1 MSERAERGKMAN
13 DKYSGSYNAGPQL
26 PSYMKKNVTTAKRAT
41 QATATRSTAKS
52 GASSARTSAAAKRT
66 TTAHSTVT
74 RSTTTRSTASHSSA
88 RGSTARSSSTRSSA
102 THSTAARS
110 NSAHSTAAKANTQRT
125 ANQAQH
131 KKHKKKKSGSGALK
145 WIALAAAA
153 LVCVIIIVSI
163 ANSGGAD
170 AVADMDKLMQTG
182 KRFKAGVKLI
192 GVDVSG
198 MTPEEATGLVKN
210 AAEKKLKT
218 VAVTISCGENSWT
231 LDSAAMGM
239 GYDIADALADGL
251 NFGRGE
257 DDNTVVITGAGVGEF
272 DAKYTWDREKIISAL
287 TAMSQTVNTEATAAY
302 AEPVTD
308 WEQEERFIYHT
319 GEEGIT
325 LNEEATADAI
335 EKALEQGDFE
345 CTVEATVNA
354 VLPGGSI
361 EELKAAT
368 SFIASYTTKFS
379 ARKDD
384 EVKQNRK
391 FNIQKAADIINGNT
405 VQPGEEWS
413 FNTVV
418 GPRTYELGWKGANG
432 ISGGKE
438 YTIQAGGGICQVS
451 TTLYNA
457 LLCANMEIVDRRA
470 HTIPSDY
477 VPIGLDATVDTRGID
492 FVWKNNTDMPV
503 YIFAKVEK
511 VEGSSSRHTIT
522 VYVYGTPLP
531 EGVTYQSRN
540 EIKEQASRQSEAIY
554 TNDPSI
560 PTGYQLERVQ
570 GHKYYV
576 AEAYQDKYVD
586 GKLVESKLLYTDKYK
601 GNPPEV
607 SIGTGAALAAGQT
620 PDPSWKPYGTALEDA
635 N

>member
-1 MSERAERGKMAN
+1 MAN

-26 PSYMKKNVTTAKRAT
+26 PSYMKKNTAAAKRTAA
-41 QATATRSTAKS
+41 QGTATRSA
-52 GASSARTSAAAKRT
+52 APSARTSAAAKRT
-66 TTAHSTVT
+66 TAAHTTA
-74 RSTTTRSTASHSSA
+74 TRSTASRSSA
-88 RGSTARSSSTRSSA
+88 RSSAQHSTAARTSAARSTA
-102 THSTAARS
+102 THSTA
-110 NSAHSTAAKANTQRT
+110 AHSTAAKANTRRT

-131 KKHKKKKSGSGALK
+131 KKHKRKKSGSGALK
-145 WIALAAAA
+145 WIALAATA
-153 LVCVIIIVSI
+153 LICVIIIVSI

-218 VAVTISCGENSWT
+218 VAVTISSGENSWT
-231 LDSAAMGM
+231 LDSDAMGM

-257 DDNTVVITGAGVGEF
+257 DDNTVVITDGGVGEF
-272 DAKYTWDREKIISAL
+272 DAKYTWDRGKIISAL
-287 TAMSQTVNTEATAAY
+287 AAMSQSINTEATAAY

-308 WEQEERFIYHT
+308 WSQEERFIYHA

-335 EKALEQGDFE
+335 EKALGQGEFV

-354 VLPGGSI
+354 VLPGGNI
-361 EELKAAT
+361 DDLKAAT

-379 ARKDD
+379 ARRDD

-405 VQPGEEWS
+405 IQPGEEWS

-477 VPIGLDATVDTRGID
+477 VPVGLDATVDTRGID
-492 FVWKNNTDMPV
+492 FVWKNNTDMPA
-503 YIFAKVEK
+503 YIFAKVEN

-522 VYVYGTPLP
+522 VYVYGKPLP

-540 EIKEQASRQSEAIY
+540 EITEERSRQDEAIY
-554 TNDPSI
+554 TNDASI

-586 GKLVESKLLYTDKYK
+586 GKLAESKLLYTDKYK

-607 SIGTGAALAAGQT
+607 SIGTGAPLASGQT
-620 PDPSWKPYGTALEDA
+620 PDPAWQPYGTALKDA

>member
-1 MSERAERGKMAN
+1 MAN

-26 PSYMKKNVTTAKRAT
+26 PSYMKKNTTAAKRAAA
-41 QATATRSTAKS
+41 QGTATRSA
-52 GASSARTSAAAKRT
+52 APSARTSAAAKRT
-66 TTAHSTVT
+66 TAAHTTA
-74 RSTTTRSTASHSSA
+74 TRSTASRSSA
-88 RGSTARSSSTRSSA
+88 RGSAQHGAATRS
-102 THSTAARS
+102 TA
-110 NSAHSTAAKANTQRT
+110 AHSTAAKANTRHA
-125 ANQAQH
+125 ANQVQH
-131 KKHKKKKSGSGALK
+131 KKRKRKKSGSGALK

-153 LVCVIIIVSI
+153 LICVIIIVSI

-218 VAVTISCGENSWT
+218 VAVTISSGENSWT
-231 LDSAAMGM
+231 LDSDAMGM

-257 DDNTVVITGAGVGEF
+257 DDNTVVITDGGVGEF
-272 DAKYTWDREKIISAL
+272 DAKYTWDRGKIISAL
-287 TAMSQTVNTEATAAY
+287 AAMSQSINTEATAAY

-308 WEQEERFIYHT
+308 WSQEERFIYHA

-335 EKALEQGDFE
+335 EKALEQGEFV

-354 VLPGGSI
+354 VLPGGNI
-361 EELKAAT
+361 DDLKAAT

-379 ARKDD
+379 ARRDD

-405 VQPGEEWS
+405 IQPGEEWS

-432 ISGGKE
+432 
-438 YTIQAGGGICQVS
+438 
-451 TTLYNA
+451 

-477 VPIGLDATVDTRGID
+477 VPVGLDATVDTRGID
-492 FVWKNNTDMPV
+492 FVWKNNTDMPA
-503 YIFAKVEK
+503 YIFAKVEN

-522 VYVYGTPLP
+522 VYVYGKPLP

-540 EIKEQASRQSEAIY
+540 EIIEERSRQDEAIY
-554 TNDPSI
+554 TNDASI

-586 GKLVESKLLYTDKYK
+586 GKLAESKLLYTDKYK

-607 SIGTGAALAAGQT
+607 SIGTGAPLASGQT
-620 PDPSWKPYGTALEDA
+620 PDPAWQPYGTALEDA

>member
-1 MSERAERGKMAN
+1 MAN

-26 PSYMKKNVTTAKRAT
+26 PSYMKKNTTAAKRTAA
-41 QATATRSTAKS
+41 QGTATRSA
-52 GASSARTSAAAKRT
+52 ASSARTSAAAKRT
-66 TTAHSTVT
+66 TAAHTTA
-74 RSTTTRSTASHSSA
+74 TRSTAERSTTSRSSA
-88 RGSTARSSSTRSSA
+88 RSSTAHSAAARSTA

-110 NSAHSTAAKANTQRT
+110 TAAKANTRRT

-153 LVCVIIIVSI
+153 LICVIIIVSI
-163 ANSGGAD
+163 ANSSGAD

-218 VAVTISCGENSWT
+218 VAVTISSGENSWT
-231 LDSAAMGM
+231 LDSDAMGM

-257 DDNTVVITGAGVGEF
+257 DDNTVVITDGGVGEF
-272 DAKYTWDREKIISAL
+272 DAKYTWDRGKIISAL
-287 TAMSQTVNTEATAAY
+287 AAMSQSINTEATAAY

-308 WEQEERFIYHT
+308 WSQEERFIYHA

-335 EKALEQGDFE
+335 EKVLGQGEFV

-354 VLPGGSI
+354 VLPGGNI
-361 EELKAAT
+361 DDLKAAT

-379 ARKDD
+379 ARRDD

-405 VQPGEEWS
+405 IQPGEEWS

-477 VPIGLDATVDTRGID
+477 VPVGLDATVDTRGID
-492 FVWKNNTDMPV
+492 FVWKNNTDMPS
-503 YIFAKVEK
+503 YIFAKVEN

-522 VYVYGTPLP
+522 VYVYGKPLP
-531 EGVTYQSRN
+531 EGVTYKSRN
-540 EIKEQASRQSEAIY
+540 EIIEEASRQAEAIY

-570 GHKYYV
+570 GHKFYV

-586 GKLVESKLLYTDKYK
+586 GKLAESKLLYTDKYK

-607 SIGTGAALAAGQT
+607 SIGTGAPLASGQT
-620 PDPSWKPYGTALEDA
+620 PDPAWKPYGTPLEDA

>member
-1 MSERAERGKMAN
+1 MPERAERGKMAN

-26 PSYMKKNVTTAKRAT
+26 PSYMKKKVTTAKRTT
-41 QATATRSTAKS
+41 QPAAARSTAKS
-52 GASSARTSAAAKRT
+52 GAASARTSAAAKRT
-66 TTAHSTVT
+66 TT
-74 RSTTTRSTASHSSA
+74 TRSTAERSTAGRSSA
-88 RGSTARSSSTRSSA
+88 RSSA
-102 THSTAARS
+102 QHSTATRTSAAR
-110 NSAHSTAAKANTQRT
+110 STAAKANTQRT

-131 KKHKKKKSGSGALK
+131 KKRKRKKSGSGALR

-153 LVCVIIIVSI
+153 LICVIVIVSVS
-163 ANSGGAD
+163 NSGGAD

-198 MTPEEATGLVKN
+198 MTPEEATGLIKN

-218 VAVTISCGENSWT
+218 VAVTISSGENSWT

-257 DDNTVVITGAGVGEF
+257 DDNTVVITGAGEGEF
-272 DAKYTWDREKIISAL
+272 DAKYTWDREKIMSAL
-287 TAMSQTVNTEATAAY
+287 AAMSQSINTEATAAY

-308 WEQEERFIYHT
+308 WTQEERFIYHT

-335 EKALEQGDFE
+335 EKALGQGEFV

-354 VLPGGSI
+354 VLPGGNI
-361 EELKAAT
+361 DDLKAAT

-379 ARKDD
+379 ARRDD

-405 VQPGEEWS
+405 IQPGEEWS

-438 YTIQAGGGICQVS
+438 YTIQPGGGICQVS

-477 VPIGLDATVDTRGID
+477 VPVGLDATVDTRGID

-503 YIFAKVEK
+503 YIFARVEK

-522 VYVYGTPLP
+522 VYVYGKPLP

-540 EIKEQASRQSEAIY
+540 EIIEERSRQDEAIY
-554 TNDPSI
+554 TNDASI

-586 GKLVESKLLYTDKYK
+586 GKLAESKLLYTDKYK

-607 SIGTGAALAAGQT
+607 SIGTGAPLASGQT
-620 PDPSWKPYGTALEDA
+620 PDPAWQPYGTALKDA

>member
-1 MSERAERGKMAN
+1 MAN

-26 PSYMKKNVTTAKRAT
+26 PSYMKKNTTAAKRTAA
-41 QATATRSTAKS
+41 QGTATRSA
-52 GASSARTSAAAKRT
+52 ASSARTSAAAKRT
-66 TTAHSTVT
+66 TAAHTTAT
-74 RSTTTRSTASHSSA
+74 RSTATRSTATRSTASRSSA
-88 RGSTARSSSTRSSA
+88 RGSAQHGAA
-102 THSTAARS
+102 T
-110 NSAHSTAAKANTQRT
+110 HSTAAKANTHA
-125 ANQAQH
+125 ANQVQH
-131 KKHKKKKSGSGALK
+131 KKRKRKKSGSGALK

-153 LVCVIIIVSI
+153 LICVIIIVSI

-218 VAVTISCGENSWT
+218 VAVTISSGENSWT
-231 LDSAAMGM
+231 LDSDAMGM
-239 GYDIADALADGL
+239 GYDIAEALADGL

-257 DDNTVVITGAGVGEF
+257 DDNTVVITGAGEGEF
-272 DAKYTWDREKIISAL
+272 DAKYTWDRGKIISAL
-287 TAMSQTVNTEATAAY
+287 AAMSQSINTEATAAY

-308 WEQEERFIYHT
+308 WTQEERFIYHT

-335 EKALEQGDFE
+335 EKALGQGEFV

-354 VLPGGSI
+354 VLPGGNI
-361 EELKAAT
+361 DDLKAAT

-379 ARKDD
+379 ARRDD

-405 VQPGEEWS
+405 IQPGEEWS

-477 VPIGLDATVDTRGID
+477 VPVGLDATVDTRGID
-492 FVWKNNTDMPV
+492 FVWKNNTDMPA

-511 VEGSSSRHTIT
+511 VEGSSSRNTIT
-522 VYVYGTPLP
+522 VYVYGKPLP
-531 EGVTYQSRN
+531 EGVTYKSRN
-540 EIKEQASRQSEAIY
+540 EIIEEASRQAEAIY
-554 TNDPSI
+554 TNDASI

-586 GKLVESKLLYTDKYK
+586 GKLAESKLLYTDKYK

-607 SIGTGAALAAGQT
+607 SIGTGAPLASGQT
-620 PDPSWKPYGTALEDA
+620 PDPAWKPYGTPLEDA

>member
-1 MSERAERGKMAN
+1 MAN

-26 PSYMKKNVTTAKRAT
+26 PSYMKKNTTAAKR
-41 QATATRSTAKS
+41 TAAQGTAARSA
-52 GASSARTSAAAKRT
+52 AQSARTSAAAKRT
-66 TTAHSTVT
+66 TAAHGT
-74 RSTTTRSTASHSSA
+74 
-88 RGSTARSSSTRSSA
+88 A
-102 THSTAARS
+102 THSTAARGTAS
-110 NSAHSTAAKANTQRT
+110 RSYARSSAQHSAAARSSATRSTAAHSTAAKANTRHA
-125 ANQAQH
+125 ANQVQH
-131 KKHKKKKSGSGALK
+131 KKRKRKKSGSGALK

-153 LVCVIIIVSI
+153 LICVIIIVSI

-218 VAVTISCGENSWT
+218 VAVTISSGENSWT
-231 LDSAAMGM
+231 LDSDAMGM

-257 DDNTVVITGAGVGEF
+257 DDNTVVITDGGVGEF
-272 DAKYTWDREKIISAL
+272 DAKYTWDRGKIISAL
-287 TAMSQTVNTEATAAY
+287 AAMSQSINTEATAAY

-308 WEQEERFIYHT
+308 WSQEERFIYHA
-319 GEEGIT
+319 GEEGVT

-335 EKALEQGDFE
+335 EKALEQGEFV

-361 EELKAAT
+361 DDLKAAT

-379 ARKDD
+379 ARRDD

-405 VQPGEEWS
+405 IQPGEEWS

-438 YTIQAGGGICQVS
+438 YTIQAGGGICQPS

-470 HTIPSDY
+470 HSIPSDY
-477 VPIGLDATVDTRGID
+477 VPVGLDATVDTRGLD
-492 FVWKNNTDMPV
+492 FVWRNNTDMPV
-503 YIFAKVEK
+503 YIFARVEK
-511 VEGSSSRHTIT
+511 VEGSSSRNTIT
-522 VYVYGTPLP
+522 VYVYGKPLP
-531 EGVTYQSRN
+531 EGVTYKSRS
-540 EIKEQASRQSEAIY
+540 EIVEEHSRQDEVIY

-607 SIGTGAALAAGQT
+607 SIGTGAPLAPGQT
-620 PDPSWKPYGTALEDA
+620 PDPVWKPYGTPLEDA

>member
-1 MSERAERGKMAN
+1 MAN

-26 PSYMKKNVTTAKRAT
+26 PSYMKKNTTAAKRTAA
-41 QATATRSTAKS
+41 QGTATRSA
-52 GASSARTSAAAKRT
+52 ASSARTSAAAKRT
-66 TTAHSTVT
+66 TAAHTTAT
-74 RSTTTRSTASHSSA
+74 RSTATRSTATRSTASRSSA
-88 RGSTARSSSTRSSA
+88 RGSAQHGAA
-102 THSTAARS
+102 T
-110 NSAHSTAAKANTQRT
+110 HSTAAKANTRHA
-125 ANQAQH
+125 ANQVQH
-131 KKHKKKKSGSGALK
+131 KKRKRKKSGSGALK

-153 LVCVIIIVSI
+153 LICVIIIVSI

-218 VAVTISCGENSWT
+218 VAVTISSGENSWT
-231 LDSAAMGM
+231 LDSDAMGM
-239 GYDIADALADGL
+239 GYDIAEALADGL

-257 DDNTVVITGAGVGEF
+257 DDNTVVITGAGEGEF
-272 DAKYTWDREKIISAL
+272 DAKYTWDRGKIISAL
-287 TAMSQTVNTEATAAY
+287 AAMSQSINTEATAAY

-308 WEQEERFIYHT
+308 WTQEERFIYHT

-335 EKALEQGDFE
+335 EKALGQGEFV

-354 VLPGGSI
+354 VLPGGNI
-361 EELKAAT
+361 DDLKAAT

-379 ARKDD
+379 ARRDD

-405 VQPGEEWS
+405 IQPGEEWS

-477 VPIGLDATVDTRGID
+477 VPVGLDATVDTRGID
-492 FVWKNNTDMPV
+492 FVWKNNTDMPA

-511 VEGSSSRHTIT
+511 VEGSSSRNTIT
-522 VYVYGTPLP
+522 VYVYGKPLP

-540 EIKEQASRQSEAIY
+540 EIIEERSRQDEAIY
-554 TNDPSI
+554 TNDASI

-586 GKLVESKLLYTDKYK
+586 GKLAESKLLYTDKYK

-607 SIGTGAALAAGQT
+607 SIGTGAPLASGQT
-620 PDPSWKPYGTALEDA
+620 PDPAWKPYGTPREND

>member
-1 MSERAERGKMAN
+1 MAN

-26 PSYMKKNVTTAKRAT
+26 PSYMKKNVTTAKRTT
-41 QATATRSTAKS
+41 QPAAARSTAKS
-52 GASSARTSAAAKRT
+52 GAASARTSAAAKRT
-66 TTAHSTVT
+66 TT
-74 RSTTTRSTASHSSA
+74 TRSTAE
-88 RGSTARSSSTRSSA
+88 RSTTSRSYARSSAQHSTATRTSAARSTA

-110 NSAHSTAAKANTQRT
+110 TAAKANTRRT

-131 KKHKKKKSGSGALK
+131 KKHKRKKSGSGALK

-153 LVCVIIIVSI
+153 LICVIIIVSI

-218 VAVTISCGENSWT
+218 VAVTISSGENSWT
-231 LDSAAMGM
+231 LDSDAMGM
-239 GYDIADALADGL
+239 GYDIAEALADGL

-257 DDNTVVITGAGVGEF
+257 DDNTVVITDGGIGEF
-272 DAKYTWDREKIISAL
+272 DAKYTWDRGKIISAL
-287 TAMSQTVNTEATAAY
+287 AAMSQSINTEATAAY

-308 WEQEERFIYHT
+308 WSQEERFIYHA
-319 GEEGIT
+319 GEEGVT

-335 EKALEQGDFE
+335 EKALEQGEFV

-354 VLPGGSI
+354 VLPGGNI
-361 EELKAAT
+361 DDLKAAT

-379 ARKDD
+379 ARRDD

-405 VQPGEEWS
+405 IQPGEKWS

-477 VPIGLDATVDTRGID
+477 VPVGLDATVDTRGID
-492 FVWKNNTDMPV
+492 FVWKNNTDMPA

-522 VYVYGTPLP
+522 VYVYGKPLP

-540 EIKEQASRQSEAIY
+540 EIIEERSRQDEAIY
-554 TNDPSI
+554 TNDASI

-586 GKLVESKLLYTDKYK
+586 GKLAESKLLYTDKYK

-607 SIGTGAALAAGQT
+607 SIGTGAPLASGQT
-620 PDPSWKPYGTALEDA
+620 PDPAWQPYGTALEDA

>member
-1 MSERAERGKMAN
+1 MAN

-26 PSYMKKNVTTAKRAT
+26 PSYMKKNTTAAKRAAA
-41 QATATRSTAKS
+41 QGTATRSA
-52 GASSARTSAAAKRT
+52 APSARTSAAAKRT
-66 TTAHSTVT
+66 T
-74 RSTTTRSTASHSSA
+74 
-88 RGSTARSSSTRSSA
+88 A
-102 THSTAARS
+102 THSTAARGTAS
-110 NSAHSTAAKANTQRT
+110 RSSARGSAQHGAVTRSTAAHSTAAKANTRHA
-125 ANQAQH
+125 ANQVQH
-131 KKHKKKKSGSGALK
+131 KKRKRKKSGSGALK

-153 LVCVIIIVSI
+153 LICVIVIVSVS
-163 ANSGGAD
+163 NSGGAD

-218 VAVTISCGENSWT
+218 VAVTISSGENSWT
-231 LDSAAMGM
+231 LDSDAMGM

-257 DDNTVVITGAGVGEF
+257 DDNTVVITDGGVGEF
-272 DAKYTWDREKIISAL
+272 DAKYTWDRGKIISAL
-287 TAMSQTVNTEATAAY
+287 AAMSQSINTEATAAY

-308 WEQEERFIYHT
+308 WSQEERFIYHA

-335 EKALEQGDFE
+335 EKALEQGEFV

-354 VLPGGSI
+354 VLPGGNI
-361 EELKAAT
+361 DDLKAAT

-379 ARKDD
+379 ARRDD

-405 VQPGEEWS
+405 IQPGEEWS

-438 YTIQAGGGICQVS
+438 YTIQAGGGICQPS

-470 HTIPSDY
+470 HSIPSDY
-477 VPIGLDATVDTRGID
+477 VPVGLDATVDTRGLD
-492 FVWKNNTDMPV
+492 FVWRNNTDMPV
-503 YIFAKVEK
+503 YIFARVEK
-511 VEGSSSRHTIT
+511 VEGSSSRNTIT
-522 VYVYGTPLP
+522 VYVYGKPLP
-531 EGVTYQSRN
+531 EGVTYKSRS
-540 EIKEQASRQSEAIY
+540 EIVEEHSRQDEVIY

-607 SIGTGAALAAGQT
+607 SIGTGAPLASGQT
-620 PDPSWKPYGTALEDA
+620 PDPAWKPYGTPLEDA

>member
-1 MSERAERGKMAN
+1 MAN

-26 PSYMKKNVTTAKRAT
+26 PSYMKKNTTAAKR
-41 QATATRSTAKS
+41 TAAQGTAARSTAP
-52 GASSARTSAAAKRT
+52 SARTSAAAKRT
-66 TTAHSTVT
+66 TA
-74 RSTTTRSTASHSSA
+74 TRSTAE
-88 RGSTARSSSTRSSA
+88 RSTTSRSYARSSAQHSTATRTSAARSTA
-102 THSTAARS
+102 THSTA
-110 NSAHSTAAKANTQRT
+110 AHSTAAKANTRHA
-125 ANQAQH
+125 ANQVQR

-218 VAVTISCGENSWT
+218 VAVTISSGENSWT
-231 LDSAAMGM
+231 LDSDAMGM

-257 DDNTVVITGAGVGEF
+257 DDNTVVITDGGVGEF
-272 DAKYTWDREKIISAL
+272 DAKYTWDRGKIISAL
-287 TAMSQTVNTEATAAY
+287 AAMSQSINTEATAAY

-308 WEQEERFIYHT
+308 WSQEERFIYHA

-335 EKALEQGDFE
+335 EKALEQGEFV

-354 VLPGGSI
+354 VLPGGNI
-361 EELKAAT
+361 DDLKAAT

-379 ARKDD
+379 ARRDD

-405 VQPGEEWS
+405 IQPGEEWS

-438 YTIQAGGGICQVS
+438 YTIQAGGGICQPS

-470 HTIPSDY
+470 HSIPSDY
-477 VPIGLDATVDTRGID
+477 VPVGLDATVDTRGLD
-492 FVWKNNTDMPV
+492 FVWRNNTDMPV
-503 YIFAKVEK
+503 YIFARVEK

-522 VYVYGTPLP
+522 VYVYGKPLP
-531 EGVTYQSRN
+531 EGVAYKSRS
-540 EIKEQASRQSEAIY
+540 EIVEEHSRQDEAIY

-586 GKLVESKLLYTDKYK
+586 GKLAESKLLYTDKYK

-607 SIGTGAALAAGQT
+607 SIGTGAPLASGQT
-620 PDPSWKPYGTALEDA
+620 PDPAWQPYGTALEDA

>member
-1 MSERAERGKMAN
+1 MAN

-26 PSYMKKNVTTAKRAT
+26 PSYMKKNTTAAKRTAA
-41 QATATRSTAKS
+41 QGTATRSA
-52 GASSARTSAAAKRT
+52 ASSARTSAAAKRT
-66 TTAHSTVT
+66 TAAHTTAT
-74 RSTTTRSTASHSSA
+74 RSTATRSTATRSTASRSSA
-88 RGSTARSSSTRSSA
+88 RGSAQHGAA
-102 THSTAARS
+102 T
-110 NSAHSTAAKANTQRT
+110 HSTAAKANTRHA
-125 ANQAQH
+125 ANQVQH
-131 KKHKKKKSGSGALK
+131 KKRKRKKSGSGALK

-153 LVCVIIIVSI
+153 LICVIIIVSI

-218 VAVTISCGENSWT
+218 VAVTISSGENSWT
-231 LDSAAMGM
+231 LDSDAMGM
-239 GYDIADALADGL
+239 GYDIAEALADGL

-257 DDNTVVITGAGVGEF
+257 DDNTVVITGAGEGEF
-272 DAKYTWDREKIISAL
+272 YAKYTWDRGKIISAL
-287 TAMSQTVNTEATAAY
+287 AAMSQSINTEATAAY

-308 WEQEERFIYHT
+308 WTQEERFIYHT

-335 EKALEQGDFE
+335 EKALGQGEFV

-354 VLPGGSI
+354 VLPGGNI
-361 EELKAAT
+361 DDLKAAT

-379 ARKDD
+379 ARRDD

-405 VQPGEEWS
+405 IQPGEEWS

-477 VPIGLDATVDTRGID
+477 VPVGLDATVDTRGID
-492 FVWKNNTDMPV
+492 FVWKNNTDMPA

-511 VEGSSSRHTIT
+511 VEGSSSRNTIT
-522 VYVYGTPLP
+522 VYVYGKPLP

-540 EIKEQASRQSEAIY
+540 EIIEERSRQDEAIY
-554 TNDPSI
+554 TNDASI

-586 GKLVESKLLYTDKYK
+586 GKLAESKLLYTDKYK

-607 SIGTGAALAAGQT
+607 SIGTGAPLASGQT
-620 PDPSWKPYGTALEDA
+620 PDPAWKPYGTPLEDA

>member
-1 MSERAERGKMAN
+1 MAN

-26 PSYMKKNVTTAKRAT
+26 PSYRKKNTTAAKLTAA
-41 QATATRSTAKS
+41 QGTATRSA
-52 GASSARTSAAAKRT
+52 ASSARTSAAAKRT
-66 TTAHSTVT
+66 TAAHTTAT
-74 RSTTTRSTASHSSA
+74 RSTATRSTATRSTASRSSA
-88 RGSTARSSSTRSSA
+88 RGSAQHGAA
-102 THSTAARS
+102 T
-110 NSAHSTAAKANTQRT
+110 HSTAAKANTRHA
-125 ANQAQH
+125 ANQVQH
-131 KKHKKKKSGSGALK
+131 KKRKRKKSGSGALK

-153 LVCVIIIVSI
+153 LICVIIIVSI

-218 VAVTISCGENSWT
+218 VAVTISSGENSWT
-231 LDSAAMGM
+231 LDSDAMGM
-239 GYDIADALADGL
+239 GYDIAEALADGL

-257 DDNTVVITGAGVGEF
+257 DDNTVVITGAGEGEF
-272 DAKYTWDREKIISAL
+272 DAKYTWDRGKIISAL
-287 TAMSQTVNTEATAAY
+287 AAMSQSINTEATAAY

-308 WEQEERFIYHT
+308 WTQEERFIYHT

-335 EKALEQGDFE
+335 EKALGQGEFV

-354 VLPGGSI
+354 VLPGGNI
-361 EELKAAT
+361 DDLKAAT

-379 ARKDD
+379 ARRDD

-405 VQPGEEWS
+405 IQPGEEWS

-477 VPIGLDATVDTRGID
+477 VPVGLDATVDTRGID
-492 FVWKNNTDMPV
+492 FVWKNNTDMPA

-511 VEGSSSRHTIT
+511 VEGSSSRNTIT
-522 VYVYGTPLP
+522 VYVYGKPLP

-540 EIKEQASRQSEAIY
+540 EIIEERSRQDEAIY
-554 TNDPSI
+554 TNDASI

-586 GKLVESKLLYTDKYK
+586 GKLAESKLLYTDKYK

-607 SIGTGAALAAGQT
+607 SIGTGAPLASGQT
-620 PDPSWKPYGTALEDA
+620 PDPAWKPYGTPLEDA

>member
-1 MSERAERGKMAN
+1 MPERAERGKMTN

-26 PSYMKKNVTTAKRAT
+26 PSYMKKNMTTAKRTT
-41 QATATRSTAKS
+41 QPAAARSTAKS
-52 GASSARTSAAAKRT
+52 GAASARTSAAAKRT
-66 TTAHSTVT
+66 TAAHTTA
-74 RSTTTRSTASHSSA
+74 TRSTASRSSA
-88 RGSTARSSSTRSSA
+88 RSSTAHSAAARSSA
-102 THSTAARS
+102 TRSTA
-110 NSAHSTAAKANTQRT
+110 AHSTAAKANTRHA
-125 ANQAQH
+125 ANQVQH
-131 KKHKKKKSGSGALK
+131 KKRKRKKSGSGTLK

-153 LVCVIIIVSI
+153 LICVIIIMSI

-170 AVADMDKLMQTG
+170 AVADMDKLMQTS

-218 VAVTISCGENSWT
+218 VAVTISSGENSWT
-231 LDSAAMGM
+231 LDSDAMGM

-257 DDNTVVITGAGVGEF
+257 DDNTVVITDGGVGEF
-272 DAKYTWDREKIISAL
+272 DAKYTWDRGKIISAL
-287 TAMSQTVNTEATAAY
+287 AAMSQSINTEATAAY

-308 WEQEERFIYHT
+308 WSQEERFIYHA

-335 EKALEQGDFE
+335 EKALEQGEFV

-354 VLPGGSI
+354 VLPGGNI
-361 EELKAAT
+361 DDLKAAT

-379 ARKDD
+379 ARRDD

-405 VQPGEEWS
+405 IQPGEEWS

-432 ISGGKE
+432 ISGGKK

-477 VPIGLDATVDTRGID
+477 VPVGLDATVDTRGID
-492 FVWKNNTDMPV
+492 FVWKNNTDMPA
-503 YIFAKVEK
+503 YIFAKVEN

-522 VYVYGTPLP
+522 VYVYGKPLP

-540 EIKEQASRQSEAIY
+540 EIIEERSRQDEAIY
-554 TNDPSI
+554 TNDASI

-586 GKLVESKLLYTDKYK
+586 GKLAESKLLYTDKYK

-607 SIGTGAALAAGQT
+607 SIGTGAPLASGQT
-620 PDPSWKPYGTALEDA
+620 PDPAWQPYGTALKDA

>member
-1 MSERAERGKMAN
+1 MAN

-26 PSYMKKNVTTAKRAT
+26 PSYMKKNTAAAKRTAA
-41 QATATRSTAKS
+41 QGTATRSA
-52 GASSARTSAAAKRT
+52 APSARTSAAAKRT
-66 TTAHSTVT
+66 TAAHTTAT
-74 RSTTTRSTASHSSA
+74 RTTATRSTASRSSA
-88 RGSTARSSSTRSSA
+88 RSSTAHSAAARSSA
-102 THSTAARS
+102 TRSTA
-110 NSAHSTAAKANTQRT
+110 AHSTAAKANTRHA
-125 ANQAQH
+125 ANQVQH
-131 KKHKKKKSGSGALK
+131 KKRKRKKSGSGALK

-153 LVCVIIIVSI
+153 LICVIIIVSI

-218 VAVTISCGENSWT
+218 VAVTISSGENSWT
-231 LDSAAMGM
+231 LDSDAMGM

-257 DDNTVVITGAGVGEF
+257 DDNTVVITGAGEGEF
-272 DAKYTWDREKIISAL
+272 DAKYTWDRGKIISAL
-287 TAMSQTVNTEATAAY
+287 AAMGQSINTEATAAY

-308 WEQEERFIYHT
+308 WSQEERFIYHA
-319 GEEGIT
+319 GEEGVT

-335 EKALEQGDFE
+335 EKALEQGEFV

-354 VLPGGSI
+354 VLPGGNI
-361 EELKAAT
+361 DDLKAAT

-379 ARKDD
+379 ARRDD

-405 VQPGEEWS
+405 IQPGEEWS

-477 VPIGLDATVDTRGID
+477 VPVGLDATVDTRGID
-492 FVWKNNTDMPV
+492 FVWKNNTDMPA

-511 VEGSSSRHTIT
+511 VEGSSSRNTIT
-522 VYVYGTPLP
+522 VYVYGKPLP
-531 EGVTYQSRN
+531 EGVTYKSRN
-540 EIKEQASRQSEAIY
+540 EIIEEASRQAEAIY
-554 TNDPSI
+554 TNDASI

-586 GKLVESKLLYTDKYK
+586 GKLAESKLLYTDKYK

-607 SIGTGAALAAGQT
+607 SIGTGAPLASGQT
-620 PDPSWKPYGTALEDA
+620 PDPAWQPYGTALKDA

>member
-1 MSERAERGKMAN
+1 MAN

-26 PSYMKKNVTTAKRAT
+26 PSYMKKNTTAAKR
-41 QATATRSTAKS
+41 TAAQGTAARSA
-52 GASSARTSAAAKRT
+52 AQSARTSAAAKRT
-66 TTAHSTVT
+66 TAAHGT
-74 RSTTTRSTASHSSA
+74 
-88 RGSTARSSSTRSSA
+88 A
-102 THSTAARS
+102 THSTAARGTAS
-110 NSAHSTAAKANTQRT
+110 RSSARGSAQHGAATRSTAAHSTAAKANTRHA
-125 ANQAQH
+125 ANQAQN
-131 KKHKKKKSGSGALK
+131 KKRKKKSSAGALK
-145 WIALAAAA
+145 WIALLAACV
-153 LVCVIIIVSI
+153 LCVIIIVSI

-218 VAVTISCGENSWT
+218 VAVTISSGENSWT
-231 LDSAAMGM
+231 LDSDAMGM
-239 GYDIADALADGL
+239 GYDIAEALADGL

-257 DDNTVVITGAGVGEF
+257 DDNTVVITGAGEGEF
-272 DAKYTWDREKIISAL
+272 DAKYTWDRGKIISAL
-287 TAMSQTVNTEATAAY
+287 AAMSQSINTEATAAY

-308 WEQEERFIYHT
+308 WSQEARFIYHA

-335 EKALEQGDFE
+335 EKALGQGEFV

-354 VLPGGSI
+354 VLPGGNI
-361 EELKAAT
+361 DDLKAAT

-379 ARKDD
+379 ARRDD

-405 VQPGEEWS
+405 IQPGEEWS

-432 ISGGKE
+432 ISGGKK

-477 VPIGLDATVDTRGID
+477 VPVGLDATVDTRGID
-492 FVWKNNTDMPV
+492 FVWKNNTDMPA
-503 YIFAKVEK
+503 YIFAKVEN

-522 VYVYGTPLP
+522 VYVYGKPLP

-540 EIKEQASRQSEAIY
+540 EIIEERSRLDGAIY

-560 PTGYQLERVQ
+560 PTGYQVEDIQ

-586 GKLVESKLLYTDKYK
+586 GKLAESKLLYTDTYG
-601 GNPPEV
+601 GNVPEV
-607 SIGTGAALAAGQT
+607 RVGTGAPLASGQT
-620 PDPSWKPYGTALEDA
+620 PDPAWQPYGTALKDA

>member
-1 MSERAERGKMAN
+1 MAN

-26 PSYMKKNVTTAKRAT
+26 PSYMKKKVTTAKRTT
-41 QATATRSTAKS
+41 QPAAARSTAKS
-52 GASSARTSAAAKRT
+52 GAASARTSAAAKRT
-66 TTAHSTVT
+66 TT
-74 RSTTTRSTASHSSA
+74 TRSTAERSTASRSSA
-88 RGSTARSSSTRSSA
+88 RSSA
-102 THSTAARS
+102 QHSTAART
-110 NSAHSTAAKANTQRT
+110 SAARSTATHSTAAKANTRHA
-125 ANQAQH
+125 ANQVQH
-131 KKHKKKKSGSGALK
+131 KKRKRKKSGSGALK
-145 WIALAAAA
+145 WITLAAAA
-153 LVCVIIIVSI
+153 LICVIVIVSVS
-163 ANSGGAD
+163 NSGGAD

-218 VAVTISCGENSWT
+218 VAVTISSGENSWT
-231 LDSAAMGM
+231 LDSDAMGM

-257 DDNTVVITGAGVGEF
+257 DDNTVVITGAGEGEF
-272 DAKYTWDREKIISAL
+272 DVKYTWDREKIMSAL
-287 TAMSQTVNTEATAAY
+287 AAMSQSINTEATAAY

-308 WEQEERFIYHT
+308 WSKEERFIYHT

-335 EKALEQGDFE
+335 EKALEQGEFV

-361 EELKAAT
+361 DDLKAAT

-379 ARKDD
+379 ARRDD

-405 VQPGEEWS
+405 IQPGEEWS

-477 VPIGLDATVDTRGID
+477 VPVGLDATVDTRGID
-492 FVWKNNTDMPV
+492 FVWKNDTDMPV
-503 YIFAKVEK
+503 YIFARVEK
-511 VEGSSSRHTIT
+511 VEGSSSRNTIT
-522 VYVYGTPLP
+522 VYVYGKPLP
-531 EGVTYQSRN
+531 EGVTYKSRN
-540 EIKEQASRQSEAIY
+540 EIIEEASRQAEAIY
-554 TNDPSI
+554 TNDASI

-607 SIGTGAALAAGQT
+607 SIGTGAPLASGQT
-620 PDPSWKPYGTALEDA
+620 PDPAWKPYGTPLEDA

>member
-1 MSERAERGKMAN
+1 MPERAERGKMAN

-26 PSYMKKNVTTAKRAT
+26 PSYMKKNMTTAKRTT
-41 QATATRSTAKS
+41 QPAAARSTAKS
-52 GASSARTSAAAKRT
+52 GAPSARTSAAAKRT
-66 TTAHSTVT
+66 TAAHTTAT
-74 RSTTTRSTASHSSA
+74 RSTATRSTASRSSA
-88 RGSTARSSSTRSSA
+88 RSSTAHSAAARSSA
-102 THSTAARS
+102 TRSTA
-110 NSAHSTAAKANTQRT
+110 AHSTAAKANTRHA
-125 ANQAQH
+125 ANQVQH
-131 KKHKKKKSGSGALK
+131 KKRKRKKSGSGTLK
-145 WIALAAAA
+145 WIALAAAT
-153 LVCVIIIVSI
+153 LICVIIIMSI

-218 VAVTISCGENSWT
+218 VAVTISSGENSWT
-231 LDSAAMGM
+231 LDSDAMGM

-257 DDNTVVITGAGVGEF
+257 DDNTVVITDGGVGEF
-272 DAKYTWDREKIISAL
+272 DAKYTWDRGKIISAL
-287 TAMSQTVNTEATAAY
+287 AAMSQSINTEATAAY

-308 WEQEERFIYHT
+308 WTQEERFIYHA

-335 EKALEQGDFE
+335 EKALGQGEFV

-354 VLPGGSI
+354 VLPGGNI
-361 EELKAAT
+361 DDLKAAT

-379 ARKDD
+379 ARRDD

-405 VQPGEEWS
+405 IQPGEEWS

-477 VPIGLDATVDTRGID
+477 VPVGLDATVDTRGID

-503 YIFAKVEK
+503 YIFARVEK

-522 VYVYGTPLP
+522 VYVYGKPLP

-540 EIKEQASRQSEAIY
+540 EIIEERSRLDEAIY
-554 TNDPSI
+554 TNDDSI

-586 GKLVESKLLYTDKYK
+586 GKLAESKLLYTDKYK

-607 SIGTGAALAAGQT
+607 SIGTGAPLASGQT
-620 PDPSWKPYGTALEDA
+620 PDPAWQPYGTALEDA

>member
-1 MSERAERGKMAN
+1 MAN

-26 PSYMKKNVTTAKRAT
+26 PSYMKKKVTTAKRTT
-41 QATATRSTAKS
+41 QPAAARSTAKS
-52 GASSARTSAAAKRT
+52 GAASARTSAAAKRT
-66 TTAHSTVT
+66 TTTRSTAERSTTSRSSARSNAQHSTAARTSAARSTATHSTVT
-74 RSTTTRSTASHSSA
+74 RST
-88 RGSTARSSSTRSSA
+88 
-102 THSTAARS
+102 
-110 NSAHSTAAKANTQRT
+110 AAKANTRRT

-131 KKHKKKKSGSGALK
+131 KKRKRKKSGSGALK

-153 LVCVIIIVSI
+153 LICVIVIVSVS
-163 ANSGGAD
+163 NSGGAD

-218 VAVTISCGENSWT
+218 VAVTISSGENSWT
-231 LDSAAMGM
+231 LDSDAMGM
-239 GYDIADALADGL
+239 GYDIAEALADGL

-257 DDNTVVITGAGVGEF
+257 DDNTVVITGAGEGEF
-272 DAKYTWDREKIISAL
+272 DAKYTWDREKIMSAL
-287 TAMSQTVNTEATAAY
+287 AAMSQSINTEATAAY

-308 WEQEERFIYHT
+308 WTQEERFIYHT

-335 EKALEQGDFE
+335 EKALEQGEFV

-361 EELKAAT
+361 DDLKAAT

-379 ARKDD
+379 ARRDD

-405 VQPGEEWS
+405 IQPGEQWS

-432 ISGGKE
+432 ISGGKK

-477 VPIGLDATVDTRGID
+477 VPVGLDATVDTRGID

-503 YIFAKVEK
+503 YIFARVEN

-522 VYVYGTPLP
+522 VYVYGKPLP

-540 EIKEQASRQSEAIY
+540 EIIEERSRLDGAIY

-560 PTGYQLERVQ
+560 PTGYQVEDIQ

-586 GKLVESKLLYTDKYK
+586 GKLAESKLLYTDTYG
-601 GNPPEV
+601 GNVPEV
-607 SIGTGAALAAGQT
+607 RVGTGAPLAPGQT
-620 PDPSWKPYGTALEDA
+620 PDPAWQPYGTALKDA

>member
-1 MSERAERGKMAN
+1 MAN

-26 PSYMKKNVTTAKRAT
+26 PSYMKKKVTTAKRTT
-41 QATATRSTAKS
+41 QPAAARSTAKS
-52 GASSARTSAAAKRT
+52 GAASARTSAAAKRT
-66 TTAHSTVT
+66 TT
-74 RSTTTRSTASHSSA
+74 TRSTAERSTTSRSSA
-88 RGSTARSSSTRSSA
+88 RGSAQHGAATRS
-102 THSTAARS
+102 TA
-110 NSAHSTAAKANTQRT
+110 AHSTAAKANTRRT

-131 KKHKKKKSGSGALK
+131 KKRKRKKSGSGALK

-153 LVCVIIIVSI
+153 LICVIVIVSVS
-163 ANSGGAD
+163 NSGGAD

-218 VAVTISCGENSWT
+218 VAVTISSGENSWT

-257 DDNTVVITGAGVGEF
+257 DDNTVVITDGGVGEF
-272 DAKYTWDREKIISAL
+272 DAKYTWDRGKIISAL
-287 TAMSQTVNTEATAAY
+287 AAMSQSINTEATAAY

-308 WEQEERFIYHT
+308 WSQEERFIYHA

-335 EKALEQGDFE
+335 EKALEQGEFV

-354 VLPGGSI
+354 VLPGGNI
-361 EELKAAT
+361 DDLKAAT

-379 ARKDD
+379 ARRDD

-405 VQPGEEWS
+405 IQPGEEWS

-477 VPIGLDATVDTRGID
+477 VPVGLDATVDTRGID
-492 FVWKNNTDMPV
+492 FVWKNNTDMPA

-522 VYVYGTPLP
+522 VYVYGKPLP

-540 EIKEQASRQSEAIY
+540 EIIEERSRQDEAIY
-554 TNDPSI
+554 TNDASI

-607 SIGTGAALAAGQT
+607 SIGTGAPLASGQT
-620 PDPSWKPYGTALEDA
+620 PDPAWKPYGTALEDA